1 MQEEC
6 GSLMLDDQETP
17 LYDAVQS
24 FAGALWS
31 DDPMPAR
38 DGTPVVKRVMFDEQI
53 RGTADHRL
61 HQRKR

>member
-1 MQEEC
+1 
-6 GSLMLDDQETP
+6 MLDDQETP

-31 DDPMPAR
+31 DDPMPAP
-38 DGTPVVKRVMFDEQI
+38 DGTPVVKRVMFDEQV

-61 HQRKR
+61 HQRKRE